1 MLENII
7 LKANVLKKIQAACG
21 PKTRAII
28 SGVYIED
35 TPEGRF
41 YVATNGTT
49 LVVYN
54 DTSAEGS
61 QLQNPIVL
69 RLSGKIKEL
78 SPFSLRVIE
87 ERQVILV
94 NKMEI
99 VPGELIEGRF
109 PGYRALLPKN
119 FERAKNYSFVSPRDL
134 ALAAKFVNI
143 NDIPSDTGKALYW
156 KEELWEVL
164 VQKKNQNSGSEKKNF

>member
-7 LKANVLKKIQAACG
+7 LNAAVLKNMQPACG

-35 TPEGRF
+35 APEGRF

-49 LVVYN
+49 LVVFK
-54 DTSAEGS
+54 DTSAEGQ
-61 QLQNPIVL
+61 QLHNPIVL
-69 RLSGKIKEL
+69 RLLGKITEHFPL
-78 SPFSLRVIE
+78 SLRVIE
-87 ERQVILV
+87 ERQVVLI

-99 VPGELIEGRF
+99 VPGELIEEGKF
-109 PGYRALLPKN
+109 PDWRALLPKKI
-119 FERAKNYSFVSPRDL
+119 ERAKNYSFVSPRDL

-143 NDIPSDTGKALYW
+143 NDIPADTGKALYW
-156 KEELWEVL
+156 REELWEVL
-164 VQKKNQNSGSEKKNF
+164 VLKRNEDSGSEKK